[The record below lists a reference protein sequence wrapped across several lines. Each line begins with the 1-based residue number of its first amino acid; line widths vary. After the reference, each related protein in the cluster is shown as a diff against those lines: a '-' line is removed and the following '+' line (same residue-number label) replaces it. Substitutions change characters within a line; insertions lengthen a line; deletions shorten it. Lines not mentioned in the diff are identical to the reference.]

1 MNRVILNVDLK
12 MNRKQK
18 TNVMFNC
25 NVLKKTIWL
34 EDEDLKEVQKYIYFG
49 QVIILRKYYEHE
61 INVVQQFVRK
71 HLIKQR
77 YNESYPVDMRKV

>member
-49 QVIILRKYYEHE
+49 
-61 INVVQQFVRK
+61 
-71 HLIKQR
+71 
-77 YNESYPVDMRKV
+77 